1 MSIVEKILG
10 QGNRRTA
17 DEYEELDLEKYEGEV
32 ASPEVRRHVHIAELR
47 GQEGV
52 MDVKDL
58 VYDGDIVLADI
69 SHFASNDKRFESLME
84 EFRKVADE
92 VGGDI
97 VQKGDDQ
104 VIITPGSIAVSR
116 EKITR

>member
-1 MSIVEKILG
+1 MSIVEKLLG
-10 QGNRRTA
+10 QENRRTA
-17 DEYEELDLEKYEGEV
+17 NEYEELDLEQYEDEV
-32 ASPEVRRHVHIAELR
+32 AKPEVRRHIHIAEIR

-52 MDVKDL
+52 MDIKDL

-69 SHFASNDKRFESLME
+69 SHINSDKRLESMME
-84 EFRKVADE
+84 DFRKVTQE

-97 VQKGDDQ
+97 VQKGDNQ
-104 VIITPGSIAVSR
+104 LIITPGSIAVSR